1 MPRRA
6 LVDAGVGQA
15 DDLAQGGGILA
26 GGDVAAD
33 VRAVKHQMAFQR
45 LQAAFGQAETHQCA
59 FQWLG
64 FEDVYRAAAD
74 EERLGATDR
83 PAHVDFR
90 RVSHSIGVLTDDHVA
105 FFHAQQA
112 LGFDAKGTDVV
123 YFASLNQR
131 IPKLESMTCRYVD
144 FITQLA
150 DKTDSLHC
158 NNGASDEFTLAAAV
172 QNRRRLA
179 KLASQGPP
187 STG

>member
-1 MPRRA
+1 
-6 LVDAGVGQA
+6 
-15 DDLAQGGGILA
+15 
-26 GGDVAAD
+26 
-33 VRAVKHQMAFQR
+33 
-45 LQAAFGQAETHQCA
+45 
-59 FQWLG
+59 
-64 FEDVYRAAAD
+64 
-74 EERLGATDR
+74 
-83 PAHVDFR
+83 
-90 RVSHSIGVLTDDHVA
+90 VA
-105 FFHAQQA
+105 FFQAQQA